1 MPEIPRHR
9 SLRKVLDGLLESPR
23 TGSCVTHHVT
33 IEAVDARYEEFPDWV
48 EPSLRQALERNGI
61 SKLYRHQRLSV
72 DAIRRG
78 EDLCVVTPTASGKTL
93 CYNLPVLQRILEKPE
108 TRAFYLFPTKAL
120 SQDQVSGLQD
130 VIDALGVPVRTFTYD
145 GDTPADARSAI
156 RQRGHVVV
164 TNPDMLHAG
173 ILPNHPRWRKVLA
186 DLEYVVIDEMHTYR
200 GVFGSHVAGVLRRL
214 LRLCEFYG
222 SRPKFICC
230 SATIGNP
237 AEHAERLLGRP
248 VTLVDRTENGAPSGP
263 KEVVLYNPPVINA
276 ELGIRSGVLSQ
287 ARRIAAPFVEQG
299 VATICFTGSR
309 LHTEVLARYLR
320 EQLSRKP
327 KLAGRIASYR
337 GGYLPGL
344 RRQVERGLRS
354 GDITCVVSTN
364 ALELGI
370 DIGRLDVAILAGYPG
385 SVASLWQQAGRA
397 GRSQTRS
404 AVILIARNSP
414 LDQFIINNPE
424 FLFDSSPEQARIDPD
439 NLMVLISHLKCSLYE
454 LPFRADETFG
464 GESLVEMLEFLE
476 EAGLA
481 HRRNDT
487 WHWSDESYPADGV
500 SLRSSDPENVVIID
514 KTQND
519 RVIAE
524 TDRLSAQTIVHEGA
538 IYMVEGHPYQV
549 DRLDWEQCKAYVR
562 RVKVD
567 HYTTAQSYSRVRVLE
582 RFEETER
589 EQGGIKAHGE
599 VHVAKKTV
607 GYKKVKLYTSENVG
621 YGDVHLPDVEMHTMS
636 FWLTLPGE
644 PLRAAGYRGID
655 VVDGLLGLGSAVKSI
670 AALHLM
676 CDGRDLGLALADPED
691 NWVAGLGRGGQRT
704 VQRTDPGGDERPMD
718 SLELERPTV
727 FIYDNLPGGVGLAEK
742 AYELC
747 DVLLEQAR
755 SLIVACSCAGGCP
768 CCVGP
773 IGEVESGARAVA
785 IDLANWLTGRIPR
798 PLGPQWEGVQGPGP
812 QVLTSS
818 PLQPG
823 AAP

>member
-9 SLRKVLDGLLESPR
+9 SLRKVVDGLLGNPR
-23 TGSCVTHHVT
+23 TGSCVTHHAT
-33 IEAVDARYEEFPDWV
+33 IGAVEARYEDFPDWV
-48 EPSLRQALERNGI
+48 QPSLRHALERNGM
-61 SKLYRHQRLSV
+61 KRLYRHQRLAV
-72 DAIRRG
+72 DAVRRG

-93 CYNLPVLQRILEKPE
+93 CYNLPVLQRVLEKPE

-120 SQDQVSGLQD
+120 SQDQVAGLQE
-130 VIDALGVPVRTFTYD
+130 VIDSLGVPVRTYTYD
-145 GDTPADARSAI
+145 GDTPADARTAI
-156 RQRGHVVV
+156 RTRGHVVV

-173 ILPNHPRWRKVLA
+173 ILPNHPRWRKVLQ

-230 SATIGNP
+230 SATIANP
-237 AEHAERLLGRP
+237 SEHAERLIGRP
-248 VTLVDRTENGAPSGP
+248 VTLVDRSENGAPSGP
-263 KEVVLYNPPVINA
+263 KEVILYNPPVINA

-327 KLAGRIASYR
+327 KLQGRIASYR

-344 RRQVERGLRS
+344 RRQVEQGLRS
-354 GDITCVVSTN
+354 GQITCVVSTN

-397 GRSQTRS
+397 GRSQSRS
-404 AVILIARNSP
+404 VVILIARNSP
-414 LDQFIINNPE
+414 LDQFVINNPE
-424 FLFDSSPEQARIDPD
+424 FLFEASPEHARIDPD

-454 LPFRADETFG
+454 LPFRAEESFG
-464 GESLVEMLEFLE
+464 GEDLVEMLEFLE
-476 EAGLA
+476 ESGLA
-481 HRRNDT
+481 HRRDDT

-500 SLRSSDPENVVIID
+500 SLRSADSENVVIID

-582 RFEETER
+582 RFEEMER
-589 EQGGIKAHGE
+589 DQGGLKAHGE
-599 VHVAKKTV
+599 VHVARKTV
-607 GYKKVKLYTSENVG
+607 GYKKVKLYTGENVG

-644 PLRAAGYRGID
+644 VLRAAGYRGLD
-655 VVDGLLGLGSAVKSI
+655 VVDGLLGLGGAIRSL

-704 VQRTDPGGDERPMD
+704 VQRTGDGDQERPTD
-718 SLELERPTV
+718 ALELERPTV

-742 AYELC
+742 AYVLC

-755 SLIVACSCAGGCP
+755 ALIISCACEAGCP
-768 CCVGP
+768 SCVGP
-773 IGEVESGARAVA
+773 IGEVETGAKEVA
-785 IDLANWLTGRIPR
+785 IDLANWLTGRIPAPR
-798 PLGPQWEGVQGPGP
+798 GPMWDAAAEPPKRAQELEP
-812 QVLTSS
+812 
-818 PLQPG
+818 QPG
-823 AAP
+823 HSA